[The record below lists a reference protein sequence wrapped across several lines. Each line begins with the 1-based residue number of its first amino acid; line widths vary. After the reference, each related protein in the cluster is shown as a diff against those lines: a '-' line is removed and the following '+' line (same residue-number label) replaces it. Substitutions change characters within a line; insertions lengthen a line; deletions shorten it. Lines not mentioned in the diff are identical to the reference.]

1 MTGTTYIR
9 KIDKAGRIVIPSK
22 IRNYLDLKSDQKLI
36 IKKINNKIMISD
48 HIDDL
53 EDKIEMLLFL
63 FYVCFKNVYKI
74 SYGKK
79 SFKTNYDLIKNKTI
93 NSTSYKL
100 NGKVVTIIEYCNREV
115 LNSETLVILKTLLSE
130 ILKNNWNNSN
140 IVLYYFH

>member
-9 KIDKAGRIVIPSK
+9 KIDNAGRIVIPSK
-22 IRNYLDLKSDQKLI
+22 IRNNMNLKSNQKLI

-79 SFKTNYDLIKNKTI
+79 SFKTNYDLIKNKTVNLI
-93 NSTSYKL
+93 NYKL
-100 NGKVVTIIEYCNREV
+100 NDKVVTIIEYCNREV
-115 LNSETLVILKTLLSE
+115 LNSETIVILKTLLSE
-130 ILKNNWNNSN
+130 ILKNN
-140 IVLYYFH
+140 

>member
-130 ILKNNWNNSN
+130 ILKNN
-140 IVLYYFH
+140 

>member
-22 IRNYLDLKSDQKLI
+22 IRNYLDIKSDQKLI

>member
-22 IRNYLDLKSDQKLI
+22 IRNYLDIKSDQKLI

-130 ILKNNWNNSN
+130 ILKNNWNNSK